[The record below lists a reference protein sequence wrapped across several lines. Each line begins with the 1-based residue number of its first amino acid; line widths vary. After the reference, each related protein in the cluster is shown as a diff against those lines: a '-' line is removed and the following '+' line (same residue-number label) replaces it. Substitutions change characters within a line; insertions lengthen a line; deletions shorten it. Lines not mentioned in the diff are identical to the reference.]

1 MKTYRC
7 PKCGE
12 VIKVEDL
19 VAVEDD
25 GRNDAALLS
34 APPPT
39 HLAVKTD
46 NDDIWPVTTIR
57 FKRISPL
64 ALFFIPFTCIWSG
77 GSLTGIYG
85 PQFMQHSF
93 DLQRSLFGIPFLIG
107 TAVLLS
113 ASLFMLFG
121 KRVLTLSHG
130 RGTYFTG
137 VGFIGRTTRFAYGYG
152 TKVEERGDIHG
163 ADDCH
168 LKIVGCGDARLLLNP
183 FDKVFSGS
191 LGADCSCEFSNIET
205 PEFFQALK
213 WYEGP
218 DTAEDYFERI
228 IDLIKGTSVVGYVA
242 AYDMT
247 KVFDTIRLASY
258 EVTAPLIVTIIV
270 YAAIIQCVIVLMRR
284 AIRSRWMADGH

>member
-12 VIKVEDL
+12 VIRVDDL

-34 APPPT
+34 APPPA

-77 GSLTGIYG
+77 GSLSGIYG

-107 TAVLLS
+107 SVVLLS
-113 ASLFMLFG
+113 VSRSAS
-121 KRVLTLSHG
+121 
-130 RGTYFTG
+130 
-137 VGFIGRTTRFAYGYG
+137 GRTRR
-152 TKVEERGDIHG
+152 E
-163 ADDCH
+163 
-168 LKIVGCGDARLLLNP
+168 ARRRT
-183 FDKVFSGS
+183 DS
-191 LGADCSCEFSNIET
+191 
-205 PEFFQALK
+205 
-213 WYEGP
+213 
-218 DTAEDYFERI
+218 
-228 IDLIKGTSVVGYVA
+228 
-242 AYDMT
+242 MT
-247 KVFDTIRLASY
+247 EL
-258 EVTAPLIVTIIV
+258 
-270 YAAIIQCVIVLMRR
+270 
-284 AIRSRWMADGH
+284 

>member
-12 VIKVEDL
+12 VIRIEDL
-19 VAVEDD
+19 EAVEDD

-34 APPPT
+34 APPPA

-85 PQFMQHSF
+85 SQFMQHSF

-137 VGFIGRTTRFAYGYG
+137 VGFIGWTKRFAYGYR
-152 TKVEERGDIHG
+152 TKVEEVESVHHVRNGTSIFRRLRLSSEG
-163 ADDCH
+163 AADDVYICSGFS
-168 LKIVGCGDARLLLNP
+168 KDAL
-183 FDKVFSGS
+183 
-191 LGADCSCEFSNIET
+191 A
-205 PEFFQALK
+205 
-213 WYEGP
+213 Y
-218 DTAEDYFERI
+218 TA
-228 IDLIKGTSVVGYVA
+228 A
-242 AYDMT
+242 
-247 KVFDTIRLASY
+247 
-258 EVTAPLIVTIIV
+258 
-270 YAAIIQCVIVLMRR
+270 VLRR
-284 AIRSRWMADGH
+284 ECRSA

>member
-1 MKTYRC
+1 MKTFRC

-12 VIKVEDL
+12 VIRVEDL

-34 APPPT
+34 APTPT

-137 VGFIGRTTRFAYGYG
+137 VGFIGRTKRFAYGYR
-152 TKVEERGDIHG
+152 TKVEEVESVHHG
-163 ADDCH
+163 
-168 LKIVGCGDARLLLNP
+168 RN
-183 FDKVFSGS
+183 
-191 LGADCSCEFSNIET
+191 
-205 PEFFQALK
+205 
-213 WYEGP
+213 
-218 DTAEDYFERI
+218 
-228 IDLIKGTSVVGYVA
+228 GTSISRRLRLSSEGAGDDVYICSGFSKDALAYTA
-242 AYDMT
+242 A
-247 KVFDTIRLASY
+247 
-258 EVTAPLIVTIIV
+258 
-270 YAAIIQCVIVLMRR
+270 VLRR
-284 AIRSRWMADGH
+284 ECRSA